1 LPRIGNAL
9 ALAGVTGEHWTDA
22 FLHRV
27 RGEILLKRDPAN
39 TAPAEQAFRTAIA
52 IAQQQRA
59 RSFELQAALRLAK
72 LYERTS
78 RAADAY
84 AVLTPALEGFLPTPE
99 FPEIAQ
105 AEALLVTLAESDE
118 MKNAAASRQRRLKL
132 QTSYGQAIMWSKG
145 FGAAET
151 SVAFSRASELAVG
164 AEAAERFPAYYG
176 LWIGKLLRGELASAQ
191 ETAEIFLRE
200 ANTEGRKT
208 EAAVASRALGMT
220 CLWQGNFVEARAH
233 LENSLKIYDSE
244 RDREGKFLFGWDI
257 GAGASA
263 IIALTHWLLGEVG
276 RAQERMEEAIA
287 RAAESAHEPT
297 LANTYFLNAL
307 LEMLRGDAAAARSA
321 AETVLELGRKLELAL
336 MVAEGAVCLAWARVR
351 LGDRNSGTTELR
363 QAIAAYSGQGNRAYM
378 PLFQG
383 ELAALEAER
392 EGAEEALALIDESLA
407 LARETGEHSSDAF
420 LHRLRGEILL
430 ERDPVNTA
438 TAEEA
443 LLAAIAIAQQQK
455 ARSFELRAAL
465 SLAKLYQSTNR
476 AVDAHAVLGSA
487 LDGFSPTPEMPEIG
501 EAQALLEVLEQDETV
516 KAASIRRE
524 RRVQLQLAYG
534 AALFSA
540 RGYGAAETIKA
551 FDRAREL
558 SAGVGGSVDRLR
570 SRLVGGG
577 FKPP

>member
-501 EAQALLEVLEQDETV
+501 EAQPLLEVLEQDETV
-516 KAASIRRE
+516 KAHSARRE
-524 RRVQLQLAYG
+524 RRVQLQLTYG
-534 AALFSA
+534 AALISA
-540 RGYGAAETIKA
+540 RGYGAAETVKA